1 MKLLAILLAMA
12 VSGQAVTYTPAPNSL
27 YTLDNT
33 LVEDAGNYTALVN
46 TGAVPFDG
54 TRIGP
59 FASGKYLSPSAA
71 LISDF
76 SGYTNWTI
84 YFQSLSV
91 PALIANNVLWS
102 AGTLTYLR
110 INATGTVTWS
120 NGVGTFDSAI
130 SITANTNFQLAVRYN
145 GTDTRIYY
153 AAAGAPTWV
162 DIGTN
167 AVLSGDITVTGLILG
182 NYSAATTFP
191 FNGLIG
197 GWMQFNS
204 ALDAPPVADVVATPT
219 NTQLSPYMMP
229 RQARGNFVSPTW
241 WRP

>member
-1 MKLLAILLAMA
+1 MRLLALLLALA
-12 VSGQAVTYTPAPNSL
+12 STSWAVTYTPSPNSL
-27 YTLDNT
+27 YTLNNT
-33 LVEDAGNYTALVN
+33 LVDDAGNYTALVN
-46 TGAVPFDG
+46 TGSVPFDG

-59 FASGKYLSPSAA
+59 FSSGKYLSPSAT

-91 PALIANNVLWS
+91 PALIANNILWS
-102 AGTLTYLR
+102 AGANTYIRL
-110 INATGTVTWS
+110 NAAGTVTWA
-120 NGVGTFDSAI
+120 NGASTFDSAT
-130 SITANTNFQLAVRYN
+130 SITAGTNFQLAVRYN
-145 GTDTRIYY
+145 GTNTRIYY
-153 AAAGAPTWV
+153 ALADAPTWV

-167 AVLSGDITVTGLILG
+167 AVLSGDITVTGLIIG
-182 NYSAATTFP
+182 NYSAGTTFP
-191 FNGLIG
+191 FNGLVG

-219 NTQLSPYMMP
+219 NTQLSPYMNP
-229 RQARGNFVSPTW
+229 KQARGNFVSPIW